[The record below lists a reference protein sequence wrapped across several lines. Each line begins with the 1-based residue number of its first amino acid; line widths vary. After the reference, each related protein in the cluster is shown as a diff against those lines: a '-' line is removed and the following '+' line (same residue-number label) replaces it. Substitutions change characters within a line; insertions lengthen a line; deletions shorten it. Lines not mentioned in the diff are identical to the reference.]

1 MSLGTDSSFSSPASS
16 SVAAIDSAIALLGA
30 ARRIVVFSG
39 AGLSRASGIPTYR
52 DVDGLW
58 MNRNALQ
65 FSHAEDLQRDPKGF
79 SRFWAQRLAVVEVA
93 EPNAG
98 HQALAQLQRLR
109 PATRLITQNVDG
121 LLSIAGG
128 LEVLELHGSLRR
140 WRCDHCGNR
149 QGPWPFQRCL
159 RCASRARP
167 DVVMFGEALNAGV
180 LLDAQAAAQESDV
193 FMVVG
198 STAIVYPAAELPEL
212 ALAHGAR
219 LITLNMEPLP
229 QLDAAAAVVLRGA
242 SEDLLPRLLAGLG
255 GPEGL
260 A

>member
-1 MSLGTDSSFSSPASS
+1 MSLGTDSSFSSSPS
-16 SVAAIDSAIALLGA
+16 IESAIALLAA

-52 DVDGLW
+52 DADGLW
-58 MNRNALQ
+58 MNRDALQ
-65 FSHAEDLQRDPKGF
+65 FSHADDLRRDPKGF
-79 SRFWAQRLAVVEVA
+79 SRFWAERLATVEA
-93 EPNAG
+93 AAPNAG
-98 HQALAQLQRLR
+98 HHALAQLQRLR
-109 PATRLITQNVDG
+109 PATRLVTQNVDG

-128 LEVLELHGSLRR
+128 LDVLELHGSLRR

-167 DVVMFGEALNAGV
+167 DVVMFGETLNPGV
-180 LLDAQAAAQESDV
+180 LLDAQAAAQESDL

-212 ALAHGAR
+212 ALARGAR

-242 SEDLLPRLLAGLG
+242 SEELLPRLLAGLG
-255 GPEGL
+255 S
-260 A
+260 